1 MIIIVSILVCLC
13 CAVCIPGVIVGYYC
27 SRSKAKSRPT
37 APAARNTLG
46 VYEVSFLSGRNPIPP
61 VGPSDFPPVGPSD
74 FPPVGPSDFPPVGP
88 SDFPPVGPSDF
99 PPVGPSDFPPIG
111 PSVHNQIPPV
121 RPSPIPPV
129 EMVRLPEGIG
139 ETQFHQP
146 YTSRSNA
153 PPSYDESVRMPY
165 DPSMLQVGCMTF

>member
-1 MIIIVSILVCLC
+1 MISIFHAVEVTVIIIVSILVCLC
-13 CAVCIPGVIVGYYC
+13 CAVCIPGLIVGYYC

-46 VYEVSFLSGRNPIPP
+46 VYEVSFLSGPSARNPIPP

-88 SDFPPVGPSDF
+88 S
-99 PPVGPSDFPPIG
+99 
-111 PSVHNQIPPV
+111 NQIPPV
-121 RPSPIPPV
+121 RPSSIPPV
-129 EMVRLPEGIG
+129 EMGRLPEGIG

-153 PPSYDESVRMPY
+153 LPSYDESVRMPY
-165 DPSMLQVGCMTF
+165 DPSVLQVGCMPF